1 MNTLESRVDAAI
13 DIVETQWSLTEDDK
27 DEIKFLLV
35 TLKELLQ
42 KKSSNKKSGK

>member
-1 MNTLESRVDAAI
+1 MNTLENRVDAAI

-27 DEIKFLLV
+27 DELKFLLV

-42 KKSSNKKSGK
+42 KKNKKSGK